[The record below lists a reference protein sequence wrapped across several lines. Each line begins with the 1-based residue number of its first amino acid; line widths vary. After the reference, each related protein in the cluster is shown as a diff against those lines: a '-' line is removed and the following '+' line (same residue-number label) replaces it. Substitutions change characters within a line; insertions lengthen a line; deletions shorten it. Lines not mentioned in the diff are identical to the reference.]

1 MDETNEF
8 DIPPY
13 VEPEKYASLGD
24 EPQAHQ
30 PKNAWKVPINNFK
43 PIDPKSYFIT
53 SGEATVK
60 VKKLEEDA
68 WRLAGAIRSLRM
80 QLEKTKGVNK
90 YLETSW
96 DEGRLIVKQKNPRP
110 RTSTKLINS
119 KKARQNI
126 KNNKKKR

>member
-1 MDETNEF
+1 M
-8 DIPPY
+8 
-13 VEPEKYASLGD
+13 
-24 EPQAHQ
+24 
-30 PKNAWKVPINNFK
+30 
-43 PIDPKSYFIT
+43 
-53 SGEATVK
+53 K